1 MVGWFDDIAN
11 SAIARSTAIQLLD
24 SNIIPFVRRIL
35 MTIQG
40 QVMSETPAFY
50 EALIQRSNLI
60 DVSSPSLIKSIQA
73 WMH

>member
-1 MVGWFDDIAN
+1 
-11 SAIARSTAIQLLD
+11 
-24 SNIIPFVRRIL
+24 